1 MAQDRDDGSR
11 CADAPRV
18 PPGDVWRDRD
28 VAAFLHV
35 CVRTVK
41 RIANAGPRPGEIDL
55 RMARP
60 ATIGNGR
67 RWSAENVK
75 ALVNAGARK
84 GEAK

>member
-1 MAQDRDDGSR
+1 MEQDRNGDSR
-11 CADAPRV
+11 RTAAPRV

-60 ATIGNGR
+60 VTISNGR

-75 ALVNAGARK
+75 ALVSAGARK
-84 GEAK
+84 GEAQ